1 MKIYNSN
8 LTFRN
13 NFKIVILPMTCLNNL
28 TPISLFY
35 TTTTTPYFSD
45 SFINNNILELPS
57 IKNNIEFK
65 HQLKIYFNNLDRHN
79 KSILLFFT
87 YNNNI
92 QLKTIG
98 DGIMKNQIFYD
109 CYIYNPNTQINIEII
124 YKYLD
129 ESFMN
134 LLNYYNKKNE
144 FAISEYDEQWIDIYE
159 ISFVKSIP
167 MEEKYDSVLI
177 NENVF
182 VDEETNEFDSIEEL
196 ESDGIEP
203 KFTLIKPHNKNM
215 SDINVKRLNPLQ
227 VLISSGIKKRSF
239 HTSRVINDDST
250 KKSLFKK
257 GEAFA

>member
-1 MKIYNSN
+1 M
-8 LTFRN
+8 
-13 NFKIVILPMTCLNNL
+13 
-28 TPISLFY
+28 
-35 TTTTTPYFSD
+35 
-45 SFINNNILELPS
+45 ELPS

-65 HQLKIYFNNLDRHN
+65 HQLKIYFNNLDQHN

-92 QLKTIG
+92 TQLKIIG
-98 DGIMKNQIFYD
+98 DAIMKNQIFYA
-109 CYIYNPNTQINIEII
+109 CHIYNPNTQINIETI

-134 LLNYYNKKNE
+134 LLNYYNNKNE
-144 FAISEYDEQWIDIYE
+144 FAISEYDEQWIDIDE
-159 ISFVKSIP
+159 ISFVKSIL

-182 VDEETNEFDSIEEL
+182 VDEETNEFDTIEEL
-196 ESDGIEP
+196 ESAGIEP

-215 SDINVKRLNPLQ
+215 SDIKVKRLNPLQ

-239 HTSRVINDDST
+239 HTSREINDDST
-250 KKSLFKK
+250 KK
-257 GEAFA
+257 GEPLI